1 MQIVQSGVAWVIYKA
16 DWECRRLVTPD
27 VTKSPLSGASLVLPL
42 TEVRGFRPTAAVI
55 NQNGGERHGESDDR
69 VHF

>member
-1 MQIVQSGVAWVIYKA
+1 MLPIIKA
-16 DWECRRLVTPD
+16 LKAAGNRVLSVVLRL
-27 VTKSPLSGASLVLPL
+27 TK
-42 TEVRGFRPTAAVI
+42 VRGFRPTAAVI